1 VLSCALTLPLSHA
14 LTFLSRGDDPLM
26 NLHQASREYLA
37 AEVEGS
43 DPVHRLVLLHEG
55 AARFIREAVDHIGRR
70 DFARAHDAFGKAKNI
85 VMHFLGSIPE
95 GDDSE
100 LAANL
105 RGLFKYTYHKLVEGN
120 LRKDPQSAQEALTV
134 IRNLRDGW
142 AALARE
148 RKTPL
153 PPPAAPRPPGLLV

>member
-1 VLSCALTLPLSHA
+1 
-14 LTFLSRGDDPLM
+14 M
-26 NLHQASREYLA
+26 NLRQASREYLA
-37 AEVEGS
+37 AEVECA

-70 DFARAHDAFGKAKNI
+70 DFARAHDAFDKAKNI
-85 VMHFLGSIPE
+85 VLHFLGSIPE
-95 GDDSE
+95 IDDSD

-105 RGLFKYTYHKLVEGN
+105 RGLFKFAYQKLVESN
-120 LRKDPQSAQEALTV
+120 LRKDPQPAQEALAV

-148 RKTPL
+148 QKTPL